1 MAHKFFAFGSG
12 NEKFSHHNETIL
24 APFFQKTRAAIG
36 AFLVRVS
43 MTAGYRHWRDR
54 IDVGAL
60 WLHVLFLYFC
70 GERRQTLFARHL
82 HSSNTFICFQQNE
95 SSTNHRSRHR
105 SGRST
110 GYYSCSAIGYRP
122 VRRSRRL

>member
-1 MAHKFFAFGSG
+1 M
-12 NEKFSHHNETIL
+12 L

-60 WLHVLFLYFC
+60 W
-70 GERRQTLFARHL
+70 
-82 HSSNTFICFQQNE
+82 
-95 SSTNHRSRHR
+95 
-105 SGRST
+105 
-110 GYYSCSAIGYRP
+110 
-122 VRRSRRL
+122 

>member
-1 MAHKFFAFGSG
+1 MIERTSKPIVELSRQLSTFFSTRHFGSG

-60 WLHVLFLYFC
+60 W
-70 GERRQTLFARHL
+70 
-82 HSSNTFICFQQNE
+82 
-95 SSTNHRSRHR
+95 
-105 SGRST
+105 
-110 GYYSCSAIGYRP
+110 
-122 VRRSRRL
+122 